1 MAGSKSVREHG
12 FIRMRPKRFM
22 FEVVELYRKAKHPLF
37 PSNRIHRG
45 RKRTISGVSEDLLAA
60 FLDSHLKV
68 YDEILVDQPISF
80 PDSKTTNYL
89 DIALLR
95 RSTLAHVVDV
105 KTDLGHQRKKKDA
118 LRFYNDESDF
128 IKRIRGKEG
137 WITRGNER
145 RRIKVARSCLY
156 HLVIISGRNITE
168 RELAQWLEIGTA
180 RKYAP
185 YVSTYVLSG
194 LSLNS
199 FHPNQ
204 LVDASSNDLSL
215 LDIRSNTFLDLLRN
229 LKR

>member
-1 MAGSKSVREHG
+1 M
-12 FIRMRPKRFM
+12 
-22 FEVVELYRKAKHPLF
+22 
-37 PSNRIHRG
+37 
-45 RKRTISGVSEDLLAA
+45 ISGVCEDLLAA
-60 FLDSHLKV
+60 FLDSHLNA

-80 PDSKTTNYL
+80 FDSKETTNYP

-95 RSTLAHVVDV
+95 RSTLADIVDV

-137 WITRGNER
+137 SITKGNER
-145 RRIKVARSCLY
+145 RRIKVARNCLY

-168 RELAQWLEIGTA
+168 RELGQWLEIGTA

-194 LSLNS
+194 LSPNS
-199 FHPNQ
+199 FHPNE
-204 LVDASSNDLSL
+204 LADATSNDLSL
-215 LDIRSNTFLDLLRN
+215 LDIRSNAFLDLLRK